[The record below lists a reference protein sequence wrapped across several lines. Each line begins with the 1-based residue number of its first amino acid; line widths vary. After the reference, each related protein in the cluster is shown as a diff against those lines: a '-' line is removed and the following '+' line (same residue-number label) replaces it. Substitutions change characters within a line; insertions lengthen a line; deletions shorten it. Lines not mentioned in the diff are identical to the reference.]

1 MVGRKHRPKSQII
14 TTTTIT
20 APVSQTMKIWV
31 VMAKVEEIQARSIDK
46 VFDSK
51 EKAHKY
57 ITEQEK
63 SEHFVNLG
71 GIDRSIEEWEV
82 E

>member
-1 MVGRKHRPKSQII
+1 MCRKHRPKNQII
-14 TTTTIT
+14 TTKV
-20 APVSQTMKIWV
+20 PVSQTMKIWV

-71 GIDRSIEEWEV
+71 GIDRSIEEWEL

>member
-1 MVGRKHRPKSQII
+1 MRRKHRPKSQII
-14 TTTTIT
+14 TTT
-20 APVSQTMKIWV
+20 APVSQTMNIWV

-63 SEHFVNLG
+63 SEHFVNLS
-71 GIDRSIEEWEV
+71 GIDRSIEEWEL

>member
-1 MVGRKHRPKSQII
+1 MRRKYRLNSQII
-14 TTTTIT
+14 IATTKTASVNQTT
-20 APVSQTMKIWV
+20 KIWV

-63 SEHFVNLG
+63 SEHFVNLD
-71 GIDRSIEEWEV
+71 GIDRSIEE
-82 E
+82 

>member
-1 MVGRKHRPKSQII
+1 MVGRKHRLNRQII
-14 TTTTIT
+14 TTKV
-20 APVSQTMKIWV
+20 PVSQTMKIWV

-63 SEHFVNLG
+63 SEHFVNLS

>member
-1 MVGRKHRPKSQII
+1 MVGRKHRLNRQII
-14 TTTTIT
+14 TTKV
-20 APVSQTMKIWV
+20 PVSQTMKIWV

-63 SEHFVNLG
+63 SEHFVNLC

>member
-1 MVGRKHRPKSQII
+1 MNVREIQTQHTDNNNKQQ
-14 TTTTIT
+14 
-20 APVSQTMKIWV
+20 VNQTMKIWV
-31 VMAKVEEIQARSIDK
+31 VMAKVEELQARSIDK

-63 SEHFVNLG
+63 SEHFVNLS
-71 GIDRSIEEWEV
+71 GIDRSIEEWEI

>member
-1 MVGRKHRPKSQII
+1 MCRKHRPNRQII
-14 TTTTIT
+14 TAAAT
-20 APVSQTMKIWV
+20 VSQTMKIWV
-31 VMAKVEEIQARSIDK
+31 VVAKVEELQARSIDK

-63 SEHFVNLG
+63 SEHFINLA
-71 GIDRSIEEWEV
+71 GIDRSIEEWAV

>member
-1 MVGRKHRPKSQII
+1 MNVRKIQIQH
-14 TTTTIT
+14 TDNNNKQQ
-20 APVSQTMKIWV
+20 VNQTMKIWV
-31 VMAKVEEIQARSIDK
+31 VMAKVEEIQAKSIDK

-57 ITEQEK
+57 IIEQEK
-63 SEHFVNLG
+63 SEHFVNLS
-71 GIDRSIEEWEV
+71 GIDRSIEEWEI

>member
-1 MVGRKHRPKSQII
+1 MRRKHRPKNQII
-14 TTTTIT
+14 TIT

-31 VMAKVEEIQARSIDK
+31 VMAKVEETQARSIDK

-63 SEHFVNLG
+63 SEHFVNLS
-71 GIDRSIEEWEV
+71 GIDRSIEEWEL

>member
-1 MVGRKHRPKSQII
+1 MCRKHRPNRQII
-14 TTTTIT
+14 TAAAT
-20 APVSQTMKIWV
+20 VSQTMKIWV
-31 VMAKVEEIQARSIDK
+31 VVAKVEELQARSIDK

-63 SEHFVNLG
+63 SEHFINLA
-71 GIDRSIEEWEV
+71 GIDHSIEEWEV

>member
-1 MVGRKHRPKSQII
+1 
-14 TTTTIT
+14 
-20 APVSQTMKIWV
+20 MKTWV

-63 SEHFVNLG
+63 SEHFVNLA
-71 GIDRSIEEWEV
+71 GIDRSIGEWEV

>member
-1 MVGRKHRPKSQII
+1 MRRRHRLNRQII
-14 TTTTIT
+14 T
-20 APVSQTMKIWV
+20 AVNQTMKIWV
-31 VMAKVEEIQARSIDK
+31 VMAKVEEVQARSIDK

-51 EKAHKY
+51 EKAHTY
-57 ITEQEK
+57 IIEQEK

>member
-1 MVGRKHRPKSQII
+1 MCRKHRPKNQII
-14 TTTTIT
+14 TTT

-63 SEHFVNLG
+63 SEHFVNLS
-71 GIDRSIEEWEV
+71 GIDRSIEEWEL